1 MNRYVRDPQKYIEEF
16 EAKFGPTVQIQRQL
30 LELHV
35 KGTNAA
41 YEAGYAMGRSSAEM
55 QQTAVQ
61 SFQNPSFG
69 RIRTIEQDGKVLFCG
84 RDVAAALGY
93 ANTKDALSKHCKS
106 DGVAFRYPIRDSL
119 GRTQE
124 ARFITEGDVYRLI
137 THSRLPA
144 AEQFERWVFDEV
156 LPEIRKTGGYGRQNT
171 VENELLNQILEN
183 QKHILALLKAGNTAP
198 KQLVSRSMR
207 GREMLVASRYSAYQ
221 SGLEQ
226 NPELRKLILSHCKNY
241 SEFALRMG
249 WWQAKVH
256 KLLCGQKPL
265 YLDEAQKIAGV
276 LNVSVDAVVDAA
288 QFEQI

>member
-93 ANTKDALSKHCKS
+93 ANTKDALSKHCKGS
-106 DGVAFRYPIRDSL
+106 RFATPFRLREEFRKFASSRKAMFIGSL
-119 GRTQE
+119 PT
-124 ARFITEGDVYRLI
+124 AACL
-137 THSRLPA
+137 LPNSSNA
-144 AEQFERWVFDEV
+144 GCSTKCCRKSEKPVVMAGKMRW
-156 LPEIRKTGGYGRQNT
+156 
-171 VENELLNQILEN
+171 
-183 QKHILALLKAGNTAP
+183 
-198 KQLVSRSMR
+198 
-207 GREMLVASRYSAYQ
+207 
-221 SGLEQ
+221 
-226 NPELRKLILSHCKNY
+226 
-241 SEFALRMG
+241 RM
-249 WWQAKVH
+249 
-256 KLLCGQKPL
+256 
-265 YLDEAQKIAGV
+265 
-276 LNVSVDAVVDAA
+276 S
-288 QFEQI
+288 F